1 MAEGA
6 MSDELWVGPAVERI
20 DEWERGFAERAAQAK
35 ALAGRTAGL
44 SATVRE
50 ADGLVEVT
58 LGSNGQVIGL
68 RLDEGIRRQSAA
80 TTARQILTAIQAAKA
95 ELTRQFCVITA
106 ETVGADSETGRAVMV
121 GLATRL
127 AGGEDEASP

>member
-95 ELTRQFCVITA
+95 KLTRQFV
-106 ETVGADSETGRAVMV
+106 
-121 GLATRL
+121 
-127 AGGEDEASP
+127 